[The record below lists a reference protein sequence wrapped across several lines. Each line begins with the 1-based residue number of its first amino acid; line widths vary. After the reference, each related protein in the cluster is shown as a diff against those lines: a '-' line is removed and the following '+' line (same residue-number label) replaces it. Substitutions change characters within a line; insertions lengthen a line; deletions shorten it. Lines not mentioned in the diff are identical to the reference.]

1 MLTYSSAAT
10 TSGEQEMPGQPI
22 KVLLVDDHEHVLW
35 GLGKLIDGE
44 WPKMTVIGA
53 ASSFA
58 DARAMARELTPDVI
72 VLDIFLKDGNSIDRL
87 PELLRECAAPVLIL
101 TGAHE
106 PEIHQQALNAG
117 ARVVLSKEEPA
128 EVILREI
135 ERANELRDVG
145 MPARQSFTES
155 VITGIQTQSGG
166 DPHQTSGIFSSTT
179 GEIS

>member
-1 MLTYSSAAT
+1 
-10 TSGEQEMPGQPI
+10 MPGQPI

-58 DARAMARELTPDVI
+58 DALAMARELTPDVL

-87 PELLRECAAPVLIL
+87 PELLRESAAPVLIL

-135 ERANELRDVG
+135 ERANESRDVG
-145 MPARQSFTES
+145 VSLPPRQSFTES
-155 VITGIQTQSGG
+155 ARVGLQAQSGG
-166 DPHQTSGIFSSTT
+166 TPHQTSGIFSSTT